1 MIKCKTRQELA
12 KEYGV
17 DRKTLVKMLK
27 RRQIELPSGLL
38 TPDWVEKVYETLGNP
53 EKEPPPPIN

>member
-1 MIKCKTRQELA
+1 MKCKTRHELA

-27 RRQIELPSGLL
+27 RRQIELPPGLL
-38 TPDWVEKVYETLGNP
+38 TPEWVEKIYETLGRP
-53 EKEPPPPIN
+53 EKESPR